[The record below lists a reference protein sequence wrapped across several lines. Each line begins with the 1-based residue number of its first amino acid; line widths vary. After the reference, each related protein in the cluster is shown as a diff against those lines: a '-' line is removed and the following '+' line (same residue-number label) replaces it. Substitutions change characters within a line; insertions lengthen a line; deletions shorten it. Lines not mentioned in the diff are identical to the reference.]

1 MEIFSLVKTSKK
13 ILKLNSQILRF
24 RNEIHCRESLFC
36 FTVLILVVVV
46 RMVEVMRTHML
57 KTEVEVS
64 VSP

>member
-1 MEIFSLVKTSKK
+1 M
-13 ILKLNSQILRF
+13 
-24 RNEIHCRESLFC
+24 
-36 FTVLILVVVV
+36 LILVVVV